1 VDVGNGVLLFY
12 NRQTV
17 RQWAYYHVG
26 MQSGFHFS
34 GDVKV
39 GTTDWRRLW
48 RYAEMAQIPHLSSEN
63 IFFIRRQRK
72 GREKALSKIQLGTFE
87 EEEKEE
93 EEGDLLH
100 IRMK

>member
-1 VDVGNGVLLFY
+1 MWECRAVFTFQEMSKL
-12 NRQTV
+12 V
-17 RQWAYYHVG
+17 RLIEGASGATPKWRKYHTC
-26 MQSGFHFS
+26 Q
-34 GDVKV
+34 VK
-39 GTTDWRRLW
+39 
-48 RYAEMAQIPHLSSEN
+48 IF
-63 IFFIRRQRK
+63 FFIRRQRK

>member
-1 VDVGNGVLLFY
+1 
-12 NRQTV
+12 
-17 RQWAYYHVG
+17 
-26 MQSGFHFS
+26 
-34 GDVKV
+34 
-39 GTTDWRRLW
+39 
-48 RYAEMAQIPHLSSEN
+48 MAQIPHLSSEN

-72 GREKALSKIQLGTFE
+72 GREKAISKIQLGTFE